1 MESLAQQY
9 SGSVDFYILYVR
21 EAHPGQNYPA
31 QRSFSEKLSNANDL
45 KRAES
50 VGRTILV
57 DDYDG
62 TMNRDYGARPNAV
75 YVIGK
80 DGVISYRADWNDPE
94 DVDRH
99 VKGLLAKHGMGAAM
113 APVDLR
119 DNYVPVNSRLL
130 RIANRVLWRAG
141 FASVADSFLMT
152 PNLIQGRLHAWME
165 RRDNSGGGT
174 ARF

>member
-31 QRSFSEKLSNANDL
+31 QRNFAEKLGNANDL
-45 KRAES
+45 RRAEN

-57 DDYDG
+57 DDFEG

-80 DGVISYRADWNDPE
+80 DGVISYRADWNDPD
-94 DVDRH
+94 DVDKH
-99 VKGLLAKHGMGAAM
+99 LNVLLAKHGMGANVE
-113 APVDLR
+113 PVELR
-119 DNYVPVNSRLL
+119 DNYVQVNSRLL

-141 FASVADSFLMT
+141 FASVADSVLQT
-152 PNLIQGRLHAWME
+152 PNLIQGRLHTWME
-165 RRDNSGGGT
+165 RGGNSGSA

>member
-1 MESLAQQY
+1 MESLARQY

-21 EAHPGQNYPA
+21 EAHPGRNYPA
-31 QRSFSEKLSNANDL
+31 HRDFSEKLNNANVL
-45 KRAES
+45 RREEN

-57 DDYDG
+57 DDFDG

-80 DGVISYRADWNDPE
+80 DGVISYRADWNDPGDGE
-94 DVDRH
+94 QH
-99 VKGLLAKHGMGAAM
+99 LNGLLAKHGMGAEVEA
-113 APVDLR
+113 VDLR
-119 DNYVPVNSRLL
+119 DNYVPVSNRLL

-141 FASVADSFLMT
+141 FASVADSILMT
-152 PNLIQGRLHAWME
+152 PNMIQGRLHAWME
-165 RRDNSGGGT
+165 KGDSSGSA

>member
-1 MESLAQQY
+1 MESLARQY

-31 QRSFSEKLSNANDL
+31 HRSFSDKLNYANDL
-45 KRAES
+45 QRAEN

-57 DDYDG
+57 DDFDG

-75 YVIGK
+75 YIIGK

-94 DVDRH
+94 DVEQH
-99 VKGLLAKHGMGAAM
+99 LNGLLAKHGRGADVE
-113 APVDLR
+113 PVDLR
-119 DNYVPVNSRLL
+119 DNYVQVSSRLL

-141 FASVADSFLMT
+141 FASVADSILMT

-165 RRDNSGGGT
+165 RRDTRQGS
-174 ARF
+174 